1 MDPLNRT
8 MEARCRRQ
16 GENVRMPSHDRLP
29 ASGHVRTWA
38 GLIRSVRVGQ
48 AAITVVL
55 VAVGS
60 WRALL
65 DGVPLPWVLA
75 IGLVFLG
82 WYVGGLLLSERT
94 DGPRL
99 AAGWLIGLTLIW
111 LGAVAVSPEYVW
123 LAFALWLLAGF
134 VLRMRWAAVLSIL
147 ILAVVIAAPVLHHG
161 STSYANVIGPL
172 VGGVFAL
179 GISRG
184 YLELVRDARERRR
197 LIASL
202 VATQQEMAALQDE
215 LARSQRESGANEE
228 RARVSRD
235 IHDTVAQTMTSIGML
250 ARMAGEP
257 DADVT
262 RSLEQ
267 ISELAA
273 GGLADARRIVNDLM
287 PAELDG
293 TALGDALGRML
304 ERLSDETGIAVALQA
319 DGDLPSLGLD
329 AEVALLRTAQSALA
343 NVRAHAG
350 ASRVV
355 VTLADAG
362 DAVRLDIVDDGRGFD
377 PARLDVPG
385 PEGGYGLRAMRA
397 RLRELG
403 GGLDVE
409 SAPGDGT
416 ALSAHVPIGRRS
428 ARMPGG
434 GHRPAPGARPGE
446 GAAP

>member
-1 MDPLNRT
+1 MEPLNRR
-8 MEARCRRQ
+8 MEVRRPRR
-16 GENVRMPSHDRLP
+16 GKNVRMPSDDRSAVEP
-29 ASGHVRTWA
+29 VRVRTWA
-38 GLIRSVRVGQ
+38 GLIGSVRIGQ

-55 VAVGS
+55 VAIGS
-60 WRALL
+60 WRAAL

-75 IGLVFLG
+75 ISLVFLG
-82 WYVGGLLLSERT
+82 WYGGGLLLSDRT
-94 DGPRL
+94 DDRRL
-99 AAGWLIGLTLIW
+99 AAGWLLGLTLIW
-111 LGAVAVSPEYVW
+111 FGAVALSPEYVW

-161 STSYANVIGPL
+161 TTSYANVIGPL

-202 VATQQEMAALQDE
+202 VATQDEMAGLQDE
-215 LARSQRESGANEE
+215 LARTQRESGASAE
-228 RARVSRD
+228 RTRVSRD
-235 IHDTVAQTMTSIGML
+235 IHDTVAQSMASIGML
-250 ARMAGEP
+250 ARMAREA
-257 DADVT
+257 DADTT
-262 RSLEQ
+262 RALDQ
-267 ISELAA
+267 IAALAA
-273 GGLADARRIVNDLM
+273 EGLSDARRIVNDLM
-287 PAELDG
+287 PAELEQ
-293 TALGDALGRML
+293 TALGDALERML
-304 ERLSDETGIAVALQA
+304 GRLSEETGITATLQA
-319 DGDLPSLGLD
+319 DDLPGIGLD

-343 NVRAHAG
+343 NVRSHSG
-350 ASRVV
+350 AARVV

-377 PARLDVPG
+377 PTGLDSG
-385 PEGGYGLRAMRA
+385 ETGGGYGLRAMSA

-416 ALSAHVPIGRRS
+416 ALSAYVPLGRRS
-428 ARMPGG
+428 ASG
-434 GHRPAPGARPGE
+434 RPDRPEVGT
-446 GAAP
+446 AS